1 MKYLNQYWPHL
12 LMTFLG
18 SVVSTSFAM
27 GIAWATLGNR
37 IANLEHRLDE
47 VDKSQVAQTRWQVQ
61 QNVAAIAALQSDAR
75 QTAASIAQI
84 DTRLGVID
92 AKLDTIAEAVKHRPA
107 QEK

>member
-1 MKYLNQYWPHL
+1 
-12 LMTFLG
+12 
-18 SVVSTSFAM
+18 M

-37 IANLEHRLDE
+37 IANVEHRLDE

-75 QTAASIAQI
+75 QTEASIAQI